1 MEFLMSVYSRTAW
14 IKQGY
19 QIVLDWVP
27 GDIRRYSIKKYYPDD
42 VQIDTKLR
50 LEPSQMLDFK
60 TIVGTELV
68 EKALLKNLLSKWGY
82 PDEEV

>member
-1 MEFLMSVYSRTAW
+1 MSVYSRTAW